1 MEGGRGVSL
10 NAMPLLSGSQ
20 GLMVFTGGCR
30 DEDVERQD
38 TSVNIMILHLGGILL
53 GDELF
58 RCRPSL
64 MFLIVPI
71 NMHIGFY
78 GC

>member
-1 MEGGRGVSL
+1 MEGGRGVIL

-38 TSVNIMILHLGGILL
+38 RSVDIMILHLGEILL
-53 GDELF
+53 GDQLF
-58 RCRPSL
+58 GCRPSFV
-64 MFLIVPI
+64 FLIVP
-71 NMHIGFY
+71 NN